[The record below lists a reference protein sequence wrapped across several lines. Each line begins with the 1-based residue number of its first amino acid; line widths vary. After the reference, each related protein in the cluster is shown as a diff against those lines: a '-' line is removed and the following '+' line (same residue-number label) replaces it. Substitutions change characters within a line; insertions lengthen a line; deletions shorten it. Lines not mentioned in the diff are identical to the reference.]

1 MNAYRI
7 QRYLLR
13 EIAIPM
19 LMALVIFTFVLMM
32 GRSQKLMEM
41 VIDKGVPL
49 GEILRLLVNLLPA
62 FMVLTIPVALLIGV
76 LLAFGRL
83 SAESELVAL
92 KACGVNL
99 PLLMR
104 PVLGLALFA
113 SMITATLTL
122 YLEPAANAAFRR
134 QAFAIA
140 SSIAT
145 VGIRPMTFNDDFSGL
160 VLYAAEVDNKNGQMT
175 NIFIADERPGSLPA
189 TIFAATGGIQIDQ
202 NDQSM
207 NLRLKNGTIHRRDDR
222 NTAFQI
228 IQFDTYGLRVNLNQN
243 DAKGRVMTRK
253 EGELNL
259 PELLKARKNPQ
270 DKKEARLLNAGL
282 QKRFVMASTPIIF
295 ILIGVPLGIS
305 SQRSGRGANFALAL
319 FIFLLFYILF
329 TLAKT
334 LVIDVGLPALFMWLP
349 VVIFTAAGLFL
360 IHAVSNEREINFN
373 ITNLFRIKG

>member
-1 MNAYRI
+1 MIAFRI

-13 EIAIPM
+13 EIAAPM
-19 LMALVIFTFVLMM
+19 FMALVIFTFVLLM

-49 GEILRLLVNLLPA
+49 SQILKLLANLLPA

-104 PVLGLALFA
+104 PVLALAIL
-113 SMITATLTL
+113 SCLITASLTL
-122 YLEPAANAAFRR
+122 YIEPLANASFRR
-134 QAFAIA
+134 QAFTIA

-160 VLYAAEVDNKNGQMT
+160 VLYAAAVDDKNGTMS
-175 NIFIADERPGSLPA
+175 NVFIADERPGTIPA
-189 TIFAATGGIQIDQ
+189 TIFAKSGGVQIDQ
-202 NDQSM
+202 NNQSM
-207 NLRLKNGTIHRRDDR
+207 NLRLKDGTIHRRDEK
-222 NTAFQI
+222 NNAYQI
-228 IQFDTYGLRVNLNQN
+228 IQFDTYGLRVNLNHN
-243 DAKGRVMTRK
+243 DDKGKSLNLK
-253 EGELNL
+253 ESELNL
-259 PELLKARKNPQ
+259 QELLIARRTQ
-270 DKKEARLLNAGL
+270 RDSKETRILNASL

-295 ILIGVPLGIS
+295 ILIGVPLGIR
-305 SQRSGRGANFALAL
+305 SQRSGRGTNFSMAL

-334 LVIDVGLPALFMWLP
+334 LVIDHGLPALFMWMP
-349 VVIFTAAGLFL
+349 VLIFSLTGVFLFKAA
-360 IHAVSNEREINFN
+360 ANEREINFN
-373 ITNLFRIKG
+373 LRAFIKGKG

>member
-1 MNAYRI
+1 MIAFRI

-13 EIAIPM
+13 EIATPM
-19 LMALVIFTFVLMM
+19 VMALVIFTFVLMM

-49 GEILRLLVNLLPA
+49 GQILRLLANLMPTFL
-62 FMVLTIPVALLIGV
+62 VLTIPVALLIGV

-104 PVLGLALFA
+104 PVLALALL
-113 SMITATLTL
+113 SGLITASLTL
-122 YLEPAANAAFRR
+122 YIEPAANAAFRR
-134 QAFAIA
+134 QAFAVA

-145 VGIRPMTFNDDFSGL
+145 VGIIPMTFNDDFSGL
-160 VLYAAEVDNKNGQMT
+160 VLYAAEVNDKDGQMN
-175 NIFIADERPGSLPA
+175 NIFIADERPGTLPA
-189 TIFAATGGIQIDQ
+189 TIFATSGGIQVDQ
-202 NDQSM
+202 AEQTM
-207 NLRLKNGTIHRRDDR
+207 NLRLKDGTIHRRDDK
-222 NTAFQI
+222 NDAYQI
-228 IQFDTYGLRVNLNQN
+228 IQFDTYGLRVDLNHN
-243 DAKGRVMTRK
+243 DDKGKVLNRR

-259 PELLKARKNPQ
+259 PDLLLARKSPLDNK
-270 DKKEARLLNAGL
+270 DARVLNAGL
-282 QKRFVMASTPIIF
+282 QKRFVMATTPLIF
-295 ILIGVPLGIS
+295 ILIGVPLGIR

-334 LVIDVGLPALFMWLP
+334 LVIDLGLPALCMWLP
-349 VVIFTAAGLFL
+349 VVIFTVAGIFLFRAAA
-360 IHAVSNEREINFN
+360 HEREIHFN
-373 ITNLFRIKG
+373 LIAYFKGKD